1 MKVRIMVCIFV
12 LMVMIFSV
20 VGSTAAWFTTESQT
34 MENVFTAGTVKISQP
49 EVVSD
54 SGGWKPGKCNTVK
67 LKVENTGSKK
77 SYIRVKPK
85 VDIDYEKIIGRDY
98 STWLK
103 GIRIGGWQGQYI
115 EYEKGSYTESNP
127 RKAELIEGAQEHVR
141 GHAYIWDDGSQLY
154 IRINM
159 NDDYFVDEYQIY
171 TDKKPPTSHA
181 PGQYH
186 FKGEFDP
193 MVNKFNF
200 TTSYVYDS
208 LVAPRRKVEF
218 GNIENGDKVCIA
230 IHVTG
235 YVMEYSED
243 NYVEWDLA
251 EVSGPYWVKGDDG
264 WWYYG
269 TDQGPIIVQPGEC
282 IYISFTFCLSQN
294 FKGTID
300 FSLEAEAVQT
310 THGAIDYI
318 WPDNPWRGS

>member
-115 EYEKGSYTESNP
+115 EYEK
-127 RKAELIEGAQEHVR
+127 V
-141 GHAYIWDDGSQLY
+141 
-154 IRINM
+154 
-159 NDDYFVDEYQIY
+159 
-171 TDKKPPTSHA
+171 
-181 PGQYH
+181 
-186 FKGEFDP
+186 
-193 MVNKFNF
+193 
-200 TTSYVYDS
+200 VY
-208 LVAPRRKVEF
+208 
-218 GNIENGDKVCIA
+218 
-230 IHVTG
+230 
-235 YVMEYSED
+235 
-243 NYVEWDLA
+243 
-251 EVSGPYWVKGDDG
+251 
-264 WWYYG
+264 
-269 TDQGPIIVQPGEC
+269 
-282 IYISFTFCLSQN
+282 
-294 FKGTID
+294 
-300 FSLEAEAVQT
+300 
-310 THGAIDYI
+310 
-318 WPDNPWRGS
+318 